1 MATKGPG
8 QGLRRLDAFLRDT
21 EGATAIEYGILLM
34 MIGLALIG
42 IMTMTDVS
50 GNLSNTFEYLAGKM
64 SETPQ

>member
-8 QGLRRLDAFLRDT
+8 QGLRRLDALLRDT

-42 IMTMTDVS
+42 ILTMTDVS
-50 GNLSNTFEYLAGKM
+50 GSFSNTFEYLSDKM
-64 SETPQ
+64 SETK